1 MVLPSFPIKLCRK
14 DKALYKTR
22 FCAIFFFKAQ
32 KNADHIFLNS
42 KLSGSTF
49 IEWNLQAKLDSCF
62 VCIYIRRLFCRSK
75 MNCTNTELYSFR
87 WNLAENPVFF
97 SFLIVLL
104 LAGVLLRWALRSYN
118 ASLTDISKNI
128 VTFLNAYIV
137 EFFYG
142 MLLVAVRLKSLEN
155 ILDNVLLKNSSILKN

>member
-1 MVLPSFPIKLCRK
+1 
-14 DKALYKTR
+14 
-22 FCAIFFFKAQ
+22 
-32 KNADHIFLNS
+32 
-42 KLSGSTF
+42 
-49 IEWNLQAKLDSCF
+49 
-62 VCIYIRRLFCRSK
+62 

-118 ASLTDISKNI
+118 ASLPDISKNI

-142 MLLVAVRLKSLEN
+142 MLLVAVRLKSLET

>member
-1 MVLPSFPIKLCRK
+1 ML
-14 DKALYKTR
+14 
-22 FCAIFFFKAQ
+22 FFFFLKHKKCRPHFSKFQVEWVDFYRMKSPGKAG
-32 KNADHIFLNS
+32 FP
-42 KLSGSTF
+42 TYY
-49 IEWNLQAKLDSCF
+49 
-62 VCIYIRRLFCRSK
+62 CIYIRRLFCRSK

-87 WNLAENPVFF
+87 WNFAENPVFF
-97 SFLIVLL
+97 FFLVVLL